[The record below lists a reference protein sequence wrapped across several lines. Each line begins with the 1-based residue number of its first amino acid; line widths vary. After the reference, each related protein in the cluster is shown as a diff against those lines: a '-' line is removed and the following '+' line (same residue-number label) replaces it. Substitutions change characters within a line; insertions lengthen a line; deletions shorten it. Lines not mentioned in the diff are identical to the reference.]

1 MRLDKPE
8 ILAFYSALILLLVGL
23 LSFFVLESIFA
34 EHKGAFWIVL
44 LSFAL
49 AALTVFTFTWRLTER
64 FINKK
69 VKLIYKNIHELKI
82 GSEEEEE
89 ELAESSD
96 LELVQKEVAEWAEER
111 GKELLELR
119 ERESYRREFI
129 GNVSHELKTPIFNIQ
144 GYLLTLLDGAID
156 DPEINTKYLSR
167 ANKSVERMINIV
179 QELEL
184 ITRLESGR
192 MELNI
197 AEFDVVEM
205 ASDVIEMLE
214 DKATKRNIKLKIKKD
229 GKQSILVKADQQR
242 IEQVFIN
249 LLNNSVKYGKID
261 GGTVE
266 VSFFD
271 MHENILVEVSDNG
284 LGIPE
289 KDIPRVF
296 ERFYRVDK
304 SRARDAGGSGLGLAI
319 VKHIIDAH
327 KQSINVRSAEKVG
340 STFSFTLR
348 KAN

>member
-8 ILAFYSALILLLVGL
+8 VLAFYAALLLIIMGVSSYFMLEAFLPANQTPWVMPLVSFGLSALGL
-23 LSFFVLESIFA
+23 FLFI
-34 EHKGAFWIVL
+34 
-44 LSFAL
+44 
-49 AALTVFTFTWRLTER
+49 WRVTER
-64 FINKK
+64 FISEK
-69 VKLIYKNIHELKI
+69 VKLIYKNIHELKM
-82 GSEEEEE
+82 GSEEEEQ

-96 LELVQKEVAEWAEER
+96 LEQVRKEVTEWAEER
-111 GKELLELR
+111 SKELLELR
-119 ERESYRREFI
+119 EREAYRREFI

-144 GYLLTLLDGAID
+144 GYLLTLLDGALD
-156 DPEINTKYLSR
+156 DPEINTKYLKR

-179 QELEL
+179 QDLEL
-184 ITRLESGR
+184 ITKLESGT
-192 MELNI
+192 MELDWR
-197 AEFDVVEM
+197 EFDLVEV
-205 ASDVIEMLE
+205 AGDVLDMLE
-214 DKATKRNIKLKIKKD
+214 DKAHKRSIKLKLKRD
-229 GKQSILVKADQQR
+229 KQPIWVKADQQR

-249 LLNNSVKYGKID
+249 LLNNSIKYGKKD

-266 VSFFD
+266 VRFFD

-319 VKHIIDAH
+319 VKHIIEAH
-327 KQSINVRSAEKVG
+327 KQSINVRSAENVG

-348 KAN
+348 KAR